1 MCDVL
6 IPALIGLGALGL
18 LGGGIGGN
26 ACGNS
31 CDSGYSITIPQEVG
45 QVTNGIP
52 TPMAPAC
59 SPMMPS
65 YPQAAPAPYAGQP
78 GGYYGAPAPAYPG
91 PGYAATSGPAGV
103 GADVQVGNQ
112 SLVGVNAGA
121 DNYGTGVGANVGPV
135 GVGVGARS
143 Y

>member
-26 ACGNS
+26 SCGSN
-31 CDSGYSITIPQEVG
+31 YQITIPQEVG

-65 YPQAAPAPYAGQP
+65 YPQAAPAPYAGQV

-91 PGYAATSGPAGV
+91 PGYAAYGSGAG
-103 GADVQVGNQ
+103 ANVQVGDQ
-112 SLVGVNAGA
+112 SLVGVSAGA
-121 DNYGTGVGANVGPV
+121 NSYGSGVGANVGPV
-135 GVGVGARS
+135 DVGISTRS